1 LSAGRAQFWVVRA
14 LRRCRSI
21 ACCVLAVG
29 TVLGACSSAT
39 TPLRHQVGTTDYLPG
54 VAADVFLPGRAER
67 APVVVLIPGG
77 AWLTADRRGLRPL
90 AEELAEHGIVAVAAT
105 YRAARDGVRF
115 PVPVSDVV
123 CAIDFAVART
133 RAAGITPGP
142 VIVLGHSSGAHLA
155 ALAALATSHFRG
167 VCRYPP
173 ARVDGLIGLAG
184 PYDVMSLQGVAD
196 PLFGASA
203 ADDPAAWR
211 AGNAVTWMA
220 RRPDLPALLV
230 HGADDKD
237 VSTTFTTS
245 FADRLRATGHS
256 VRVELVPGAG
266 HGDIYR
272 PELIAGRV
280 IAWVAAQA
288 RRVRPG

>member
-1 LSAGRAQFWVVRA
+1 MGTRWRYRAIVGCAVA
-14 LRRCRSI
+14 
-21 ACCVLAVG
+21 VLAV
-29 TVLGACSSAT
+29 LSACSSSTA
-39 TPLRHQVGTTDYLPG
+39 PLRHRADTTDYLPG
-54 VAADVFLPGRAER
+54 VAADLFLPDATVR

-77 AWLTADRRGLRPL
+77 AWLTADRSGLRPL
-90 AEELAEHGIVAVAAT
+90 ADALADHGIVAVAAT
-105 YRAARDGVRF
+105 YRAADDGVRF

-155 ALAALATSHFRG
+155 ALAALATAHFRSA
-167 VCRYPP
+167 CRYPA

-184 PYDVMSLQGVAD
+184 PYDIMSMQDMAD

-211 AGNAVTWMA
+211 AGNAVTWVA
-220 RRPDLPALLV
+220 RRPDLPALLI
-230 HGADDKD
+230 HGAEDQD

-245 FADRLRATGHS
+245 FADRLRAAGHA

-266 HGDIYR
+266 HGDVYR
-272 PELIAGRV
+272 PQVVGARI
-280 IAWVAAQA
+280 IAWVTALVRNSRAASSSP
-288 RRVRPG
+288 R